1 MKKKCNECKR
11 DFSENLIT
19 TQHTF
24 ENGKRAAVEIC
35 PICAL
40 ENDGT
45 GRTEFTGTM
54 AEALRQEALKEVEVM
69 RREKKNG

>member
-11 DFSENLIT
+11 DFSEHLINDLVVYDKGK
-19 TQHTF
+19 HT
-24 ENGKRAAVEIC
+24 VTPMC

-45 GRTEFTGTM
+45 GRKAFTGTM
-54 AEALRQEALKEVEVM
+54 AEKMRQDALKEVKLMEVV
-69 RREKKNG
+69 K

>member
-1 MKKKCNECKR
+1 MEKKKCNHCKR
-11 DFSENLIT
+11 EFSAHLINAMVVY
-19 TQHTF
+19 H
-24 ENGKRAAVEIC
+24 NGKHTSTPMC

-54 AEALRQEALKEVEVM
+54 AEALRQEALKEVKLM
-69 RREKKNG
+69 NTKK